1 MPSPISHDPPA
12 LSETEIISLAQ
23 TLYGLSVTSIHPL
36 PGERD
41 QNARLRCVDEQNY
54 VLKISSDLEEE
65 VVLDLQ
71 NSALTHLASHAPEL
85 QVPRIISTSTG
96 KLIGKVQTGNE
107 NSYNVRLFSYLPG
120 KTLARVKPHA
130 PALLYELGNVLGRLD
145 SALQDFSHP
154 AARRQLRWDLA
165 QANWINGYLAHI
177 VDPEKQ
183 KLVERL
189 FALHTTQVEPCVSTL
204 RRSVIHNDANDY
216 NVLLTPAGKLALLD
230 FGDLLYSYTVNEL
243 AIACAYAMLD
253 KPDPLAAATQ
263 LVAGYHAA
271 HPLAAG
277 ELAVLFPLI
286 CARLCVSVTNSA
298 YQRQAQPDNAY
309 LLISERPAWN
319 LLERLD
325 GVAPE
330 LVHYRFRAACG
341 LAACPQTPGL
351 ERWLREHQQQFAAL
365 IDPDPRTARKVVF
378 DLSVSSAEVGNPEE
392 WQHTNRFSRRLFE
405 RMRDEQV
412 QLGIGLYNEVR
423 PWYGGQQFDLAGNDR
438 PEARTVHIGLD
449 LYAEAGTP
457 VYAPLDGTIYS
468 FANNAE
474 AFDYGPT
481 IFLKHRVDDGN
492 LNFYTLYGHLSEDS
506 LSGIYE
512 GMPVKAGMQIASI
525 GNYPTNGNW
534 PPHLHFQIISDI
546 LGAIE
551 NFPGVARPSER
562 ALWLSISPDPNLI
575 AGIPELPA
583 ANEASSAD
591 LLARRTR
598 HVGKSLSISYEQP
611 LQIVRGWR
619 QYLYDENGQAYLDLV
634 NNVCHVGHSHP
645 RVVQAGQ
652 QQMAVLNTNTRYLH
666 ENLVRYAERLCATL
680 PPQLSVCYLVCSG
693 SEANELALRLARAH
707 TGRKDIITVDVAY
720 HGNTQALIEISPY
733 KHNGPGGTGAPP
745 YVHTAMMPDSYR
757 GPYRGQGAGRKYG
770 LEVAK
775 IVEQH
780 PEQIAGFICESLLGC
795 GGQIVLPE
803 GYLATAYQAV
813 REAGGVCIADEVQ
826 VGFGRV
832 GSHFWGFELQGV
844 VPDIVTLGKPIGN
857 GHPLAAVIT
866 TPEIA
871 ASFNNGM
878 EYFNTFG
885 GNPVSCAIG
894 LAVLDVIEQ
903 EGLQAHAQE
912 LGSYLLEQLTALAQ
926 MYPLLGD
933 VRGSGLF
940 IGVELVDDRE
950 TLSPADKQAS
960 YIINRMRDCGILLST
975 DGPLH
980 NVLKFKPP
988 LVITHEDA
996 DRFVVVLERILAEDE
1011 AQPKR
1016 QA

>member
-1 MPSPISHDPPA
+1 MPSISQNSPA
-12 LSETEIISLAQ
+12 LSETEMIALAHQ
-23 TLYGLSVTSIHPL
+23 LYGRAVTSILPL
-36 PGERD
+36 PGESD
-41 QNARLRCVDEQNY
+41 QNVHLHCADEEEY
-54 VLKISSDLEEE
+54 VLKISSATEEDA
-65 VVLDLQ
+65 VLDLQ
-71 NSALTHLASHAPEL
+71 NSALSHLATSAPEL
-85 QVPRIISTSTG
+85 LVPRIILTNTG
-96 KLIGKVQTGNE
+96 EQIGKVNAGD
-107 NSYNVRLFSYLPG
+107 NSYHVRLFRYLSG
-120 KTLARVKPHA
+120 KTLAKVKPHT
-130 PALLYELGNVLGRLD
+130 PVLLHKLGSFLGKLD
-145 SALQDFSHP
+145 STLQNFSHP

-177 VDPEKQ
+177 ADVKKRE
-183 KLVERL
+183 LVEHL
-189 FALHTTQVEPCVSTL
+189 FALYSTQVEPRVPAL
-204 RRSVIHNDANDY
+204 RKSVIHNDANDY
-216 NVLLTPAGKLALLD
+216 NVLLTPAGELALLD
-230 FGDLLYSYTVNEL
+230 FGDLLYSYTINEL
-243 AIACAYAMLD
+243 AIACAYAMLE
-253 KPDPLAAATQ
+253 KPDPLTAAAQ
-263 LVAGYHAA
+263 LVAGYHSA
-271 HPLAAG
+271 HPLTED

-298 YQRQAQPDNAY
+298 YQRQARPNNEY
-309 LLISERPAWN
+309 LLISERPAWD
-319 LLERLD
+319 LLEHLD
-325 GVAPE
+325 GIAPE
-330 LVHYRFRAACG
+330 LAHYRFRAACG
-341 LAACPQTPGL
+341 FPACPQTPAL
-351 ERWLREHQQQFAAL
+351 EDWLQEHQAQFSKL

-392 WQHTNRFSRRLFE
+392 WQHTDRFTRRLFG
-405 RMRDEQV
+405 RMQDEQV
-412 QLGIGLYNEVR
+412 ELGIGLYNEVR
-423 PWYGGQQFDLAGNDR
+423 PWYGGQQFDIPGNDR

-457 VYAPLDGTIYS
+457 VYAPLDGTVYS

-481 IFLKHRVDDGN
+481 IFLEHRVDDGK
-492 LNFYTLYGHLSEDS
+492 LTFYTLYGHLSEDS
-506 LSGIYE
+506 LSEIYE
-512 GMPVKAGMQIASI
+512 GMPVNAGMEIARI

-534 PPHLHFQIISDI
+534 PPHVHFQIISDI
-546 LGAIE
+546 LGARE

-562 ALWLSISPDPNLI
+562 ALWLSICPDPNLI
-575 AGIPELPA
+575 ACIPELPA
-583 ANEASSAD
+583 ASAAD
-591 LLARRTR
+591 SAELLDRRAR
-598 HVGKSLSISYEQP
+598 HIGKSLSISYEQP
-611 LQIVRGWR
+611 LQMVRGWR
-619 QYLYDENGQAYLDLV
+619 QYLYNENGQAYLDLV

-645 RVVQAGQ
+645 HIVRAGQ

-680 PPQLSVCYLVCSG
+680 PAQLSVCYFVCSG
-693 SEANELALRLARAH
+693 SEANELALRLARTH

-733 KHNGPGGTGAPP
+733 KHNGPGGAGAPS

-757 GPYRGQGAGRKYG
+757 GLHRGQDAGIRYAQK
-770 LEVAK
+770 VVK

-780 PEQIAGFICESLLGC
+780 PGQVAGFICESLLGC
-795 GGQIVLPE
+795 GGQIVLPD

-813 REAGGVCIADEVQ
+813 RDAGGVCIADEVQ

-871 ASFNNGM
+871 ASFANGM

-894 LAVLDVIEQ
+894 LAVLDVIEE
-903 EGLQAHAQE
+903 EGLQAHAHK
-912 LGSYLLEQLTALAQ
+912 LGSYLLEQLTSLARN
-926 MYPLLGD
+926 YPLIGD

-940 IGVELVDDRE
+940 IGIELVEDRE
-950 TLSPADKQAS
+950 NLAPADKQAS
-960 YIINRMRDCGILLST
+960 YIINRLRDCGILLST

-988 LVITHEDA
+988 LVITHQDA
-996 DRFVVVLERILAEDE
+996 DRFVAILEQILAEDG

-1016 QA
+1016 AD